1 MSGAQNTSLDVGL
14 ETSRIGFVW
23 PSCTCSSGL
32 QSLFSRW
39 AAASIGTGVVG
50 AGAVIGIGICV
61 AIVMGIR
68 IGLGLVLGLYCDW
81 ASHYLYCNISIEH
94 HVIALDI
101 MTLHWTSCLLFY
113 LLIILHININ
123 QLLIVLTCLILLALR
138 IPLAKCN
145 VLYALLAMV

>member
-14 ETSRIGFVW
+14 ATSRIGFVW

-39 AAASIGTGVVG
+39 PAASIGTGVVG
-50 AGAVIGIGICV
+50 AGAVIGIGIFV

-81 ASHYLYCNISIEH
+81 AWHYLYCNISIEH

-101 MTLHWTSCLLFY
+101 MTLHWTSCYRFVLVVY
-113 LLIILHININ
+113 SIL
-123 QLLIVLTCLILLALR
+123 
-138 IPLAKCN
+138 
-145 VLYALLAMV
+145 